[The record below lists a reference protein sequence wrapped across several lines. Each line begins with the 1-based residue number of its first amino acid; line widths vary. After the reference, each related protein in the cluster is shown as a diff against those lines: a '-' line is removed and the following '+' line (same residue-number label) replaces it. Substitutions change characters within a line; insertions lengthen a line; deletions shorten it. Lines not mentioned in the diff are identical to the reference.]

1 MRAAPERTLV
11 FLPVAQYSGFF
22 SVPRVPLHSREPVR
36 RLLFRF
42 PLPPL
47 HARACLQLL
56 FRFPLHAREP
66 VRRLLCQFPLPS
78 TRESLFAGSYSGF
91 PSLPSTR
98 ESLFAGSYSERGPNL
113 LYFIIFSMNGEKYWT
128 VYEYILSFLFLLTYY
143 LQSITKD
150 TNAAYLLTSILTK
163 ISSGKCCLRDKSLDW
178 LSCIP
183 FLDWGEPY
191 CKLSY

>member
-47 HARACLQLL
+47 HAR
-56 FRFPLHAREP
+56 EP
-66 VRRLLCQFPLPS
+66 VCRLLCRFPLPS
-78 TRESLFAGSYSGF
+78 TRESLFAGSYSG
-91 PSLPSTR
+91 
-98 ESLFAGSYSERGPNL
+98 RGPNL

-150 TNAAYLLTSILTK
+150 TNAAYLLTYRSILTK
-163 ISSGKCCLRDKSLDW
+163 FSSRKCCLRDKSLDW

>member
-47 HARACLQLL
+47 HAR
-56 FRFPLHAREP
+56 EP
-66 VRRLLCQFPLPS
+66 VCRLLCRFPLPS
-78 TRESLFAGSYSGF
+78 TRESLFAGSYSG
-91 PSLPSTR
+91 
-98 ESLFAGSYSERGPNL
+98 RGPNL

-150 TNAAYLLTSILTK
+150 TNAAYLLTSINFNQDLVREVLLAWQEPWLTLLY
-163 ISSGKCCLRDKSLDW
+163 SLSWLRRAL
-178 LSCIP
+178 L
-183 FLDWGEPY
+183 
-191 CKLSY
+191 

>member
-91 PSLPSTR
+91 LSFPSTRESLFAGSYSGFPSLPSTR

-113 LYFIIFSMNGEKYWT
+113 LYFIIFSMNGEKY
-128 VYEYILSFLFLLTYY
+128 
-143 LQSITKD
+143 
-150 TNAAYLLTSILTK
+150 
-163 ISSGKCCLRDKSLDW
+163 
-178 LSCIP
+178 
-183 FLDWGEPY
+183 
-191 CKLSY
+191 